1 MLPKYKRMVLN
12 MEHHI
17 PSTTVDPSIM
27 TSLRL
32 SGYIDYTAVVAKTN
46 ASSDKSR
53 SISLESS
60 VDCFV

>member
-1 MLPKYKRMVLN
+1 MVLN

-32 SGYIDYTAVVAKTN
+32 SGYIDYTAVVAKSN
-46 ASSDKSR
+46 ASSGKSG
-53 SISLESS
+53 STGLNLQLIVSS
-60 VDCFV
+60 SWIA